1 MRPVPYGTNAIKIR
15 AKRESRQKE
24 NWNVFFSFF
33 SSPLIPPEVSAFHPE
48 NLYVQQH
55 PVLCCFLILCFFGAT
70 IIKVVKDT

>member
-1 MRPVPYGTNAIKIR
+1 MEQTPSKFVKSK
-15 AKRESRQKE
+15 KRKTPGYIPGKE
-24 NWNVFFSFF
+24 KKSGLHLP
-33 SSPLIPPEVSAFHPE
+33 PLIPSQVSAFHSE